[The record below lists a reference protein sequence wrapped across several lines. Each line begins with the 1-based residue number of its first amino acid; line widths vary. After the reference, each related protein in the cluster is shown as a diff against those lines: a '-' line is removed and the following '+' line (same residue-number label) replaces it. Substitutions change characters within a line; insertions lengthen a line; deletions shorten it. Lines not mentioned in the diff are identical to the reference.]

1 MKLES
6 MEFPKLDQQ
15 DYDEQL
21 TDLQLALMHA
31 QHGVVQSNRRV
42 IILFEGIDA
51 AGKGGTIDR
60 IVNYMDPH
68 HYRVNAIRAPTPTE
82 LNKHYLQRFMEKL
95 PSKGNITIFDRSWYG
110 RVLVE
115 RVEGL
120 TPKPDWERAYNE
132 LNHFE
137 RMLTADGIIFL
148 KFFLFIEKDEQ
159 RKRFIK
165 RLDNPEK
172 RWKITRADI
181 DSRAFWDEYILAF
194 EDMLK
199 LTSTEYA
206 PWHVIPANN
215 KKHARIT
222 VMQTILKTLQAE
234 IDVDVRLLD
243 PKFEAY
249 ARQMLKNTND

>member
-1 MKLES
+1 MAHLDTI
-6 MEFPKLDQQ
+6 EFPKLDQET
-15 DYDEQL
+15 YDKELEQL
-21 TDLQLALMHA
+21 QISLMRA
-31 QHGVVQSNRRV
+31 QHGVMQSNRRV
-42 IILFEGIDA
+42 ILLFEGIDA
-51 AGKGGTIDR
+51 AGKGGAIGR
-60 IVNYMDPH
+60 IIQYMDPH
-68 HYRVNAIRAPTPTE
+68 HYRVNAIGAPTQDE

-95 PSKGNITIFDRSWYG
+95 PSKGNINVFDRSWYG

-120 TPKPDWERAYNE
+120 TPKSDWQRAYNE

-159 RKRFIK
+159 RKRFLK

-181 DSRAFWDEYILAF
+181 DSRAYWDEYIQAY
-194 EDMLK
+194 EDMLD

-215 KKHARIT
+215 KKYARINIIK
-222 VMQTILKTLQAE
+222 TILSTLEQE
-234 IDVDVRLLD
+234 VDVDARVLD
-243 PKFEAY
+243 PQFETY
-249 ARQMLKNTND
+249 ARQMLKE